1 MYNENKNEDKTGQTE
16 KQERPGT
23 FFRFED
29 LRVYHKSLDY
39 VTWLQDVTML
49 FPDSDKSQLAI
60 RFNESARN
68 IALYIAEGSA
78 RNKTQFIYYLRM
90 AKSAIR
96 QCMVY
101 TTLSYGLN
109 IMSESHEDESRTQLM
124 EMTKMVGAL
133 ISSLQRSLNS
143 HGNYN
148 NGNGYHNHNG
158 NSNSSNSSNNSS
170 NSNSNSNGH
179 YNNDPM
185 PRDPNISSDYLPED

>member
-1 MYNENKNEDKTGQTE
+1 MTYNQTE
-16 KQERPGT
+16 QPERAEGQGKPERTGT

-29 LRVYHKSLDY
+29 LRIYHKSLDY

-49 FPDSDKSQLAI
+49 FPESDKSQLAI
-60 RFNESARN
+60 RFNDAARN

-90 AKSAIR
+90 AKSSIR

-109 IMSESHEDESRTQLM
+109 LISDAYENESRTQLM
-124 EMTKMVGAL
+124 EMTKMLGAL
-133 ISSLQRSLNS
+133 ISSLQRSLGNG

-148 NGNGYHNHNG
+148 NGYHHNNG
-158 NSNSSNSSNNSS
+158 NGNRRSYDAEPIP
-170 NSNSNSNGH
+170 GG
-179 YNNDPM
+179 M
-185 PRDPNISSDYLPED
+185 NIQGGYLPED